1 MSNKPGKEEKSD
13 RTTICP
19 CMDQQGRRNG
29 LPYNNAGAESED
41 AAKEGETASNRENLL
56 SLYNEETRMSYFMSE
71 INKVMKLMGILLP
84 TAELE
89 TLYGKYDSMK
99 KVNKFKLT
107 YSYTCFNHTCLKHSF
122 RIILTLEPES
132 KNHKFSETADLE
144 FDILD
149 HGKTIDRMIRPV
161 DLDHAYAEISLPS
174 TLVNLL
180 ATAFARDQSNAS
192 GSKQSNEAKQ

>member
-1 MSNKPGKEEKSD
+1 MTGETSKEEKSD

-29 LPYNNAGAESED
+29 LSYNNAGAESEET
-41 AAKEGETASNRENLL
+41 AKEGETASNRENLL

-132 KNHKFSETADLE
+132 RNHTFSETAELE

-149 HGKTIDRMIRPV
+149 HGKTIGRMIRPV
-161 DLDHAYAEISLPS
+161 DIDHAYSEISFPS

-180 ATAFARDQSNAS
+180 ATAFAKDQSNAN

>member
-1 MSNKPGKEEKSD
+1 MSNKNGKEEKFD
-13 RTTICP
+13 RTACCP
-19 CMDQQGRRNG
+19 CMEMRGRRNG

-41 AAKEGETASNRENLL
+41 AAKEGETASNMENLL
-56 SLYNEETRMSYFMSE
+56 SLYNGETRMSYFMHQ
-71 INKVMKLMGILLP
+71 IDKVMKLMGILLP

-89 TLYGKYDSMK
+89 TLYGKYDSTKM
-99 KVNKFKLT
+99 VNEFKLT
-107 YSYTCFNHTCLKHSF
+107 YSYTCFNHTCLRHSF

-149 HGKTIDRMIRPV
+149 HGKTIGRMIRPI
-161 DLDHAYAEISLPS
+161 DLDHAYAPTSLPS

-180 ATAFARDQSNAS
+180 ATAFAKDQSNAN

>member
-41 AAKEGETASNRENLL
+41 AAKEGETASNKENLL

-89 TLYGKYDSMK
+89 TLYGKYDSTKM
-99 KVNKFKLT
+99 VNEFKLT
-107 YSYTCFNHTCLKHSF
+107 YSYTCFNHTCLRHSF
-122 RIILTLEPES
+122 RIIFTLEPES

-144 FDILD
+144 FDILN
-149 HGKTIDRMIRPV
+149 HGKTIDRMIRPI
-161 DLDHAYAEISLPS
+161 DLDHAYAPTSLPA

-180 ATAFARDQSNAS
+180 ATAFARDQSNAN